1 MMMNYNNTYFDFNF
15 LLNSKYNKDLLYI
28 TYMSNDNNNNDNI
41 RNPDPTKIDRLIDGH
56 FELSEDDQLKQILEF
71 SKNEFANLQDI
82 YEKKVIEKQ
91 LEEIKE
97 RSNQCISIKQKL
109 NKMLVFDKDNKQV
122 YETILSVIEFYIE
135 GYITQYKMNKEEF
148 DKTFMILKT
157 IRLTNGEFIYLQKL
171 IIMEE

>member
-1 MMMNYNNTYFDFNF
+1 
-15 LLNSKYNKDLLYI
+15 
-28 TYMSNDNNNNDNI
+28 MSNDNNNDNI
-41 RNPDPTKIDRLIDGH
+41 RKPDPIIRDKLIDQP
-56 FELSEDDQLKQILEF
+56 FVLSEDDQLKQILEF
-71 SKNEFANLQDI
+71 SKNEFNDSQDI
-82 YEKKVIEKQ
+82 YEKKLIDKQ
-91 LEEIKE
+91 LEETKE

-109 NKMLVFDKDNKQV
+109 NKMLVFDKENKQV
-122 YETILSVIEFYIE
+122 YETILSIIEFYIE